1 VLRRPQRGQL
11 EGRGV
16 VDCPVRLFVVVKCN
30 RFKAE
35 RDDNNNVNKLD
46 APPILPHEFIKV
58 VL

>member
-1 VLRRPQRGQL
+1 M
-11 EGRGV
+11 
-16 VDCPVRLFVVVKCN
+16 FVVVRCN

-58 VL
+58 VP